1 MGGGFSKKPDDEL
14 ENVVPSPGPVKA
26 GHGHYGEGHGDTG
39 FRPEAMP
46 GSPRYTLAGGKP
58 VSDEVVLDRF
68 GGNMYELLKNE
79 ATLCGASS
87 GSGGGAKDK
96 DKEAP
101 APPIIQARTMTA
113 LLGVREALCRELDV
127 SKALS
132 DYDKQLKDY
141 GPLCDRSSSSFILFF
156 SRVRFFSHQVNF
168 TSGSGVTWPT
178 TSSRTPS
185 WRKASPT

>member
-1 MGGGFSKKPDDEL
+1 MQIGPIALCERHLFIPRMGGGFSKKPDDEL

-79 ATLCGASS
+79 EPVPYTFYVLALSSASS
-87 GSGGGAKDK
+87 CKC
-96 DKEAP
+96 
-101 APPIIQARTMTA
+101 
-113 LLGVREALCRELDV
+113 V
-127 SKALS
+127 
-132 DYDKQLKDY
+132 
-141 GPLCDRSSSSFILFF
+141 
-156 SRVRFFSHQVNF
+156 
-168 TSGSGVTWPT
+168 
-178 TSSRTPS
+178 
-185 WRKASPT
+185 